1 MSNVDRSIAGREA
14 SVVVEWAPFQLAA
27 GVVEATLLAAS
38 EAMQRDFLAHQPGF
52 LRRELIRMSGEQ
64 WVDLVY
70 WENEAAAKGVMD
82 AVSSSPVCHA
92 YFQLMVGADS
102 ADAGAGV
109 LHGQRVRV
117 YE

>member
-1 MSNVDRSIAGREA
+1 MSNIDRSAAEREE

-27 GVVEATLLAAS
+27 GVTEPTLLAAS
-38 EAMQRDFLAHQPGF
+38 EVLQRDFLANQPGF
-52 LRRELIRMSGEQ
+52 LRRELIRLSAEH

-82 AVSSSPVCHA
+82 AVSSSPVCQS

-102 ADAGAGV
+102 ADPGAGV
-109 LHGQRVRV
+109 LHGHRVRV
-117 YE
+117 YG